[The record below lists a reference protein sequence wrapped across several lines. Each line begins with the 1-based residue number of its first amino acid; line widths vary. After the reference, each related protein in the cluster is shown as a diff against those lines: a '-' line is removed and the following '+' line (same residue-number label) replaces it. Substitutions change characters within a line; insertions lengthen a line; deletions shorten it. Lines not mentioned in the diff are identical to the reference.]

1 MDNFQYKEEP
11 IIISRDMGHNIL
23 ELLEPEYRERAC
35 EIVQSPDYVNSK
47 YKLKKLFANIGI
59 IVNPDAMTYVH
70 VDDFLQV

>member
-35 EIVQSPDYVNSK
+35 E
-47 YKLKKLFANIGI
+47 
-59 IVNPDAMTYVH
+59 
-70 VDDFLQV
+70 